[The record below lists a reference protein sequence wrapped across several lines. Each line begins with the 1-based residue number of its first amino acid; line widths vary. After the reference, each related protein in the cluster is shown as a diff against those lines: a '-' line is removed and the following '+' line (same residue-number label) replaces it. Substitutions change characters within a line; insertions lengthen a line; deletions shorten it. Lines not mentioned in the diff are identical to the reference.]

1 MQNNETLA
9 WNNENLNKSHHRS
22 NSWSC
27 SNFQPIS
34 WLLLKNPVSSIIHMP
49 LLLVETYR
57 ISTENLIDACN
68 PRLISNSKAYTGER
82 KKKKTHHFYLWIFEI
97 HFIQLNGPPACLTPM
112 IHNHIQFC
120 PGAELPFPV
129 GNCGQRCNNQERTM
143 DSFQIYLIEKRN
155 GLDSLSQ
162 PHFIC

>member
-49 LLLVETYR
+49 LLLVESYR

-82 KKKKTHHFYLWIFEI
+82 KKKKNTPLLPVDLWNTFHTTEWSAGLLDSHDTQPHSI
-97 HFIQLNGPPACLTPM
+97 LSRCGT
-112 IHNHIQFC
+112 
-120 PGAELPFPV
+120 PFPSWELWTTV
-129 GNCGQRCNNQERTM
+129 Q
-143 DSFQIYLIEKRN
+143 
-155 GLDSLSQ
+155 
-162 PHFIC
+162 